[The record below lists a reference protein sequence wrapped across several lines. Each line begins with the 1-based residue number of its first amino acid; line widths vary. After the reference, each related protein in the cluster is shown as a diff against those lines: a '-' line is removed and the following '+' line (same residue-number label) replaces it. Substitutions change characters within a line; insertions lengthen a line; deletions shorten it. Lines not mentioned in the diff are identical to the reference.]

1 MQEETEI
8 DRSLQNPGVL
18 VCDYYDYKTKKSF
31 VGVAASMMWG
41 VKSCRLEVTQ
51 EAPNIATLSYKW
63 PPGLTAA
70 ETKFVNELKKAPDDK
85 KHKVFAKIQAF
96 AKAMEKRLTSQRESP
111 SSIQK
116 IDLPFAVVPQTFHFN
131 VGDIRIDDDIIV
143 AEFEVA
149 STNLCVNVSRI
160 QS

>member
-1 MQEETEI
+1 MNAA
-8 DRSLQNPGVL
+8 LQNPGFL

-51 EAPNIATLSYKW
+51 ESPKIATLSYKW
-63 PPGLTAA
+63 PPGLTAV
-70 ETKFVNELKKAPDDK
+70 ETKFDNELKKTPDEK

-96 AKAMEKRLTSQRESP
+96 AKAMDKRLTSQRESP
-111 SSIQK
+111 TSVQK
-116 IDLPFAVVPQTFHFN
+116 IDLPQAVVPQTFHFN
-131 VGDIRIDDDIIV
+131 VGDVNIDDDIIV

-149 STNLCVNVSRI
+149 STNLCVNISRI

>member
-1 MQEETEI
+1 M
-8 DRSLQNPGVL
+8 
-18 VCDYYDYKTKKSF
+18 
-31 VGVAASMMWG
+31 
-41 VKSCRLEVTQ
+41 
-51 EAPNIATLSYKW
+51 
-63 PPGLTAA
+63 
-70 ETKFVNELKKAPDDK
+70 
-85 KHKVFAKIQAF
+85 FAKIQAF